1 MVKKIFKWIFKVIIG
16 LVLLLLIVGTIRQSI
31 YDSKIEKEYQ
41 PTGKFSN
48 IGNNNIH
55 YEYDGKGEITFVLIS
70 GLGETL
76 ETWNTIYEDLQ
87 KMGGVFRYDRS
98 GLGFSEEG
106 ALPRSVDVLTKE
118 LNAVLTNENINGP
131 YILIGHSAGGFLSRH
146 FANKYPERVVGLFL
160 IDPYQ
165 EMAREQFGEWPT
177 SYKLMNWSF
186 RKMAW
191 SGLPYSILPKPPHP
205 IYKTS
210 KAIRTYGNESYPE
223 ELSINEFKK
232 INTNTNLPVYLISAN
247 NSSPKKNEL
256 FKKWN
261 EEILSKYSD
270 TINKHIV
277 VDGSHH
283 IHIQKP
289 ELVLSELTEFISRI
303 KKE

>member
-1 MVKKIFKWIFKVIIG
+1 MVKKTIKWIFKVLTGI
-16 LVLLLLIVGTIRQSI
+16 VLLLLIIGTVKQKI
-31 YDSKIEKEYQ
+31 YDYNVKKEYR
-41 PTGKFSN
+41 PSGKFSN

-55 YEYDGKGEITFVLIS
+55 FEYDGEGEITFVLIS

-87 KMGGVFRYDRS
+87 KMGQVFRYDRS

-106 ALPRSVDVLTKE
+106 ILPRSVNVMAEE
-118 LNAVLTNENINGP
+118 LNTVLNNENIKGSFV
-131 YILIGHSAGGFLSRH
+131 LIGHSAGAFLSRH
-146 FANKYPERVVGLFL
+146 FANKYPEQVIGIFL

-165 EMAREQFGEWPT
+165 EMAREQFGEWPM

-210 KAIRTYGNESYPE
+210 KAIRTYGNEAYPE
-223 ELSINEFKK
+223 EISIKQFKEVD
-232 INTNTNLPVYLISAN
+232 NNSDLPIYLISAD
-247 NSSPKKNEL
+247 NSSPKENEM
-256 FKKWN
+256 FRKWN
-261 EEILSKYSD
+261 EEILSTYNN

-277 VDGSHH
+277 IKSGHH
-283 IHIQKP
+283 VHIEKP
-289 ELVLSELTEFISRI
+289 DLILSELTEFVSNINN
-303 KKE
+303 E